1 MTQLAEGFDGLRA
14 GLQGAVLAPGDEGYD
29 DARRLWNA
37 EHVREPAVIVQ
48 ARSAADVQAAV
59 RYAVAEGLE
68 IAVRGGGH
76 HIAGLSS
83 VDGGLMIDL
92 SRLNHVTVDPEARRA
107 RVGGGALLRDLDAA
121 TQEHGLA
128 VPAGIVSHT
137 GVGGLTLGG
146 GMGLLTRMHG
156 LSIDN
161 LESVQVVTADGG
173 ILRAAE
179 DENADLFWAVR
190 GGGGNFGVV
199 AEFEFRLHQVG
210 PMVHYGIVFWGQ
222 EQGAQLLHAARELI
236 PALPR
241 EVNTMIACLNAP
253 PAPFVPPEHH
263 FKLGYALL
271 VVGFGSA
278 EQHAEA
284 MAQVRGLLPP
294 LFELSTPMP
303 YVAVQQLQD
312 EPNAWGTYHYE
323 KGTYLDELS
332 DEAIDTITEYLPRK
346 TSPLSVAM
354 FYHLDHGYL
363 ETAEDAT
370 AFSGQR
376 TERYAM
382 FVIATTPVLEALD
395 AERAWVRSFWDALQ
409 PHAVNIGSYVN
420 GMADADE
427 ARLRASYGDKY
438 DRLAQLKRKYDPDN
452 VFHRNLNI
460 KPAAAGS

>member
-1 MTQLAEGFDGLRA
+1 MTQLAEGFEGLRA
-14 GLQGAVLAPGDEGYD
+14 NLQGTVLAPGDAGYD
-29 DARRLWNA
+29 EARRLWNA

-48 ARSAADVQAAV
+48 VRSAADVQAAV

-68 IAVRGGGH
+68 IAVRGGAH
-76 HIAGLSS
+76 NMAGMSS

-92 SRLNHVTVDPEARRA
+92 SPLNQVSVDPEARRA
-107 RVGGGALLRDLDAA
+107 RAGGGALLGDLDAA

-161 LESVQVVTADGG
+161 LESVRIVTADGS
-173 ILRAAE
+173 LQRAAA

-199 AEFEFRLHQVG
+199 TEFEFRLHEVG
-210 PMVHYGIVFWGQ
+210 PMVHYGMLFFGQ
-222 EQGAQLLHAARELI
+222 EQGAEVLRMAREVI

-241 EVNTMIACLNAP
+241 EVNVIIACLNAP

-263 FKLGYALL
+263 FKLGYAL
-271 VVGFGSA
+271 VAVGFGTA
-278 EQHAEA
+278 EQYAEA
-284 MAQVRGLLPP
+284 IEQLRGVGSP
-294 LFELSTPMP
+294 LFERTSPMP
-303 YVAVQQLQD
+303 YVAVQQLLD

-323 KGTYLDELS
+323 KGTYLEDLT
-332 DEAIDTITEYLPRK
+332 DEAIDVITEHFPRK
-346 TSPLSVAM
+346 TSPMSVTM

-363 ETAEDAT
+363 ETADDAT

-382 FVIATTPVLEALD
+382 FVIATTPVLEALE
-395 AERAWVRSFWDALQ
+395 AERTWVRTFWDALQ
-409 PHAVNIGSYVN
+409 PHTINIGSYIN

-438 DRLAQLKRKYDPDN
+438 ERLVEIKRKYDPDN
-452 VFHRNLNI
+452 VFRRNQNI
-460 KPAAAGS
+460 RP